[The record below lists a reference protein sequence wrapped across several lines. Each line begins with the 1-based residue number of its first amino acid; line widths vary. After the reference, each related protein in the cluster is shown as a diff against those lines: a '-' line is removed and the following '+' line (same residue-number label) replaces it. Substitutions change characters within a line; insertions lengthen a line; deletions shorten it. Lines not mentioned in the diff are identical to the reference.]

1 MNIIRLSIDRPIA
14 VVAAVLM
21 VILFGLLA
29 LQTIPIQL
37 TPDVQRP
44 VITVSTKWA
53 GAAPAEIEREILIP
67 QEDVLSGMEGVT
79 DMLSE
84 GWTGEGEI
92 TLEFAIGTDMNRALL
107 LVANRLDRVSGYP
120 DEADEP
126 VLDTASSEDK
136 PIARFNLVR
145 ADGNERPID
154 EYGDFVD
161 DIVAERLER
170 VPGVARVTNWGG
182 SEREIR
188 VVVTPENLARYH
200 LTIPDVAAALR
211 SAEATTTAGKV
222 DEGKRQYTAR
232 FEGDFATLQDIRD
245 VVLVSRVDPVSGRMA
260 RVTVGDVAEVDF
272 AYKEIDTILRFN
284 GEPALSIGVI
294 REAGANV
301 IVTMEGIREAVEEL
315 NAGILPRAGLLMY
328 LVYDETDYIN
338 SSIDLVT
345 QNIWIGGLLAAFI
358 LLIFLRSPRATLIIS
373 IAIPVSVIGS
383 FVAMAAMGRSIN
395 VISLAGLAFAIGMVV
410 DAAIV
415 VLENIF
421 RLREQGMPPAKAAYQ
436 GARQVWGAILVSS
449 LTTVMVFIPIL
460 VMQQDAGQ
468 VFRDIAVAISVS
480 VILSLIVAM
489 TLIPALSARLLRRGD
504 EVSSHRIPGIDQAA
518 SAFTGSI
525 VRYTR
530 LVARSRLVSLATI
543 GTITG
548 AAFVVALLLL
558 PKLEYLPDGNQ
569 NFISGSIFPPPGY
582 NLATMEAIASDVEDA
597 TRPYWD
603 TQNPEGLTVAEDGT
617 PIFDRFY
624 FAAGTS
630 WTWIGAASVDPAY
643 VKDLIPVIRGPLADE
658 PGTDGFFRQPSL
670 FGRGFGGTRTIDLNI
685 SGPDLETIIA
695 VAREANQ
702 LARSILPVSEGNQYR
717 PQPGLE
723 LGAPELRIHPD
734 RIRLADNGVTA
745 SDLAMDIDAF
755 NSGLRV
761 SEITMGGTKIDLTL
775 TGPSSLVGS
784 TQGIGQLPVVTRDG
798 MIVPVSSLADI
809 EITNGPTE
817 IRRIKQQRTITL
829 QIGLGEGVPLETGI
843 QMIRESVIGPMEA
856 AGLPVGVRL
865 DLSGT
870 ADKLA
875 STWDAMVVNLLV
887 ALVIVYLVMA
897 VLFESFIHPLIVMV
911 SVPVAAAGGV
921 LGLVVLNL
929 FHNQP
934 LDMLTLLGF
943 VILIGI
949 VVNNAILIVHQT
961 LHHMRE
967 DGMAPPQ
974 AIEEATS
981 NRIRPIFMSTLTSVF
996 GMLPLVLFPGAG
1008 SELYRGLGSVVVG
1021 GLMLSAVLTLALVP
1035 PLLGLF
1041 LRLTQ
1046 ALPKVP
1052 EVTVDQPPR
1061 AAAE

>member
-1 MNIIRLSIDRPIA
+1 MNIIRLAIDRPIA
-14 VVAAVLM
+14 VLAAVLM

-44 VITVSTKWA
+44 IITVSTSWA

-67 QEDVLSGMEGVT
+67 QEDVLTGLEGVT

-126 VLDTASSEDK
+126 VLDTASSEDS

-145 ADGNERPID
+145 AEGNERPID
-154 EYGDFVD
+154 EFGDFVED
-161 DIVAERLER
+161 VVAERLER

-211 SAEATTTAGKV
+211 AAEATATAGKV

-245 VVLVSRVDPVSGRMA
+245 VVLVSRVDPDSGRMA

-272 AYKEIDTILRFN
+272 AYKDIDTILRFN
-284 GEPALSIGVI
+284 GEPALSVGVI

-301 IVTMEGIREAVEEL
+301 ISTMEGIREAVDEL
-315 NAGILPRAGLLMY
+315 NAGALPRAGLIMY
-328 LVYDETDYIN
+328 LVYDETGYIN

-358 LLIFLRSPRATLIIS
+358 LLLFLRSPRATLIIS

-421 RLREQGMPPAKAAYQ
+421 RLREQGMPPAKAAYE
-436 GARQVWGAILVSS
+436 GARQVWGAILVSA

-460 VMQQDAGQ
+460 VMEQDAGQ

-480 VILSLIVAM
+480 VILSLVVAM
-489 TLIPALSARLLRRGD
+489 TLIPALSARLLKRSD
-504 EVSSHRIPGIDQAA
+504 DATSHRIPGVDRAA
-518 SAFTGSI
+518 AVFTGGI
-525 VRYTR
+525 VGYAR
-530 LVARSRLVSLATI
+530 LVARNRLVSLLTVAV
-543 GTITG
+543 ITAG
-548 AAFVVALLLL
+548 ALVVAVLLL

-582 NLATMEAIASDVEDA
+582 NLATMAEIASDVEDA

-630 WTWIGAASVDPAY
+630 WTWIGAAAVDPTL

-670 FGRGFGGTRTIDLNI
+670 FGRGFGGTRTIDLDI

-695 VAREANQ
+695 VARQANL
-702 LARSILPVSEGNQYR
+702 LAREILPPGEGNQYR

-761 SEITMGGTKIDLTL
+761 SEITMGGSKIDLTL
-775 TGPSSLVGS
+775 TGPSSLVGA
-784 TQGIGQLPVVTRDG
+784 TQGIGQLPVVTSDG
-798 MIVPVSSLADI
+798 TIVPVSSLADI
-809 EITNGPTE
+809 EITNGPSE

-829 QIGLGEGVPLETGI
+829 QIGLGEEVPLETGI
-843 QMIRESVIGPMEA
+843 EMIRDRVIGPMEE
-856 AGLPVGVRL
+856 AGLPLGVRME
-865 DLSGT
+865 LSGT

-921 LGLVVLNL
+921 LGLVALN
-929 FHNQP
+929 FFYPQP

-1035 PLLGLF
+1035 PLLGLV

-1046 ALPKVP
+1046 VLPKVP
-1052 EVTVDQPPR
+1052 DVSVDQPPR

>member
-1 MNIIRLSIDRPIA
+1 MNVIRLAIDRPIA

-44 VITVSTKWA
+44 VITVSTSWA

-67 QEDVLSGMEGVT
+67 QEDVLAGMEGVT

-92 TLEFAIGTDMNRALL
+92 TLEFAIGTDMDRALL
-107 LVANRLDRVSGYP
+107 LVANRLDRVTAYP

-126 VLDTASSEDK
+126 VLETASSEDK

-145 ADGNERPID
+145 APGNERPID
-154 EYGDFVD
+154 EFGDFVD
-161 DIVAERLER
+161 DVVAERLER

-182 SEREIR
+182 SEREVRI
-188 VVVTPENLARYH
+188 VVTPQNLARYH
-200 LTIPDVAAALR
+200 LTVADVVAVLR
-211 SAEATTTAGKV
+211 AAEATTTAGKV

-232 FEGDFATLQDIRD
+232 FEGDFSTLDDIRE
-245 VVLVSRVDPVSGRMA
+245 VVLVSRIDPASGRQA
-260 RVTVGDVAEVDF
+260 RVTVGDVAQVGF

-284 GEPALSIGVI
+284 GDPALSVGVI

-301 IVTMEGIREAVEEL
+301 IETMEGIREAVADL
-315 NAGILPRAGLLMY
+315 DATALPRAGLVMH

-421 RLREQGMPPAKAAYQ
+421 RLREQGMPPARAAYE
-436 GARQVWGAILVSS
+436 GARQVWGAILVSA

-460 VMQQDAGQ
+460 VMEQDAGQ

-480 VILSLIVAM
+480 VVLSLIVAM
-489 TLIPALSARLLRRGD
+489 TLIPALSARLLKRPAG
-504 EVSSHRIPGIDQAA
+504 VSGMRIPPLDRAA
-518 SAFTGSI
+518 RAFSGGVLS
-525 VRYTR
+525 YTR
-530 LVARSRLVSLATI
+530 LVAHNRLVSALMIVA
-543 GTITG
+543 ITG
-548 AAFVVALLLL
+548 AALVVAALLL

-582 NLATMEAIASDVEDA
+582 NLATMEEIASHVEDA

-603 TQNPEGLTVAEDGT
+603 TQNPEGLAVAEDGT

-630 WTWIGAASVDPAY
+630 WTWIGAAAVDPAL

-670 FGRGFGGTRTIDLNI
+670 FGRGFGGTRTIDLDI

-695 VAREANQ
+695 VARQANT
-702 LARSILPVSEGNQYR
+702 LARDILPTAEGNQYR

-761 SEITMGGTKIDLTL
+761 AEITMGGTKIDLTL
-775 TGPSSLVGS
+775 SGPTSYVGA

-809 EITNGPTE
+809 EITNGPSE
-817 IRRIKQQRTITL
+817 IRRLKQQRTITL
-829 QIGLGEGVPLETGI
+829 QIGLGEGVALETGI
-843 QMIRESVIGPMEA
+843 EMLRDSVIAPMEA
-856 AGLPVGVRL
+856 AGLPEGVRME
-865 DLSGT
+865 LSGT

-887 ALVIVYLVMA
+887 ALAIVYLVMA

-1021 GLMLSAVLTLALVP
+1021 GLMLSAVLTLTLVP
-1035 PLLGLF
+1035 PLLGLV

-1046 ALPKVP
+1046 ALPQVP
-1052 EVTVDQPPR
+1052 EVTVEQPPR

>member
-1 MNIIRLSIDRPIA
+1 MNVIRLAIDRPIA

-21 VILFGLLA
+21 VVLFGLLA

-44 VITVSTKWA
+44 IITVSTNWA

-126 VLDTASSEDK
+126 VLDTASSEDR

-145 ADGNERPID
+145 AAGNERPID
-154 EYGDFVD
+154 EYGDFVED
-161 DIVAERLER
+161 VVAERLER

-182 SEREIR
+182 SEREVRI
-188 VVVTPENLARYH
+188 VVTPENLARYH
-200 LTIPDVAAALR
+200 LTVADVAAALR
-211 SAEATTTAGKV
+211 AAESTTTAGNV

-232 FEGDFATLQDIRD
+232 FEGDFASLDDVRD
-245 VVLVSRVDPVSGRMA
+245 VVLLSRVDAESGRMS
-260 RVTVGDVAEVDF
+260 RVTVGDVAEVAF
-272 AYKEIDTILRFN
+272 AYKDIDTILRFN
-284 GEPALSIGVI
+284 GEPALSVGVI

-301 IVTMEGIREAVEEL
+301 IATMEGIREAVDDL
-315 NAGILPRAGLLMY
+315 NASALPRADLVIH
-328 LVYDETDYIN
+328 LVYDETDYIS

-373 IAIPVSVIGS
+373 IAIPVSVIGC

-421 RLREQGMPPAKAAYQ
+421 RLRERGMPPARAAYE
-436 GARQVWGAILVSS
+436 GARQVWGAILVSA

-460 VMQQDAGQ
+460 VMEQDAGQ

-489 TLIPALSARLLRRGD
+489 TLIPALSARLLKRTDGTAAY
-504 EVSSHRIPGIDQAA
+504 RIAPVDRAA
-518 SAFTGSI
+518 SVFAGGI
-525 VRYTR
+525 VSYTR
-530 LVARSRLVSLATI
+530 LVTRNRLASVLVIVA
-543 GTITG
+543 ITG
-548 AAFVVALLLL
+548 SALVVAMLLL

-582 NLATMEAIASDVEDA
+582 NLATMEEIASDVEDA

-603 TQNPEGLTVAEDGT
+603 TQNPEGLGVADDGT

-624 FAAGTS
+624 FAAGSS
-630 WTWIGAASVDPAY
+630 WTWIGAAAVDSTMIQ
-643 VKDLIPVIRGPLADE
+643 DLIPVIRGPLADE

-670 FGRGFGGTRTIDLNI
+670 FGRGFGGTRTIDLDI
-685 SGPDLETIIA
+685 FGPELETIIA
-695 VAREANQ
+695 VARLANQ
-702 LARSILPVSEGNQYR
+702 RAREILPTSEGNQYR
-717 PQPGLE
+717 ARPGLE

-734 RIRLADNGVTA
+734 RIRLADNGITA

-761 SEITMGGTKIDLTL
+761 AEITMGGSKIDLTL
-775 TGPSSLVGS
+775 TGPSSYVGS
-784 TQGIGQLPVVTRDG
+784 TQGIGQLPVVTSNG
-798 MIVPVSSLADI
+798 MIVPVSSLADV
-809 EITNGPTE
+809 EITNGPSQ

-829 QIGLGEGVPLETGI
+829 QIGLSADIPLETGI
-843 QMIRESVIGPMEA
+843 QMIQDQVIDPMEQ
-856 AGLPVGVRL
+856 AGLPEGVGME
-865 DLSGT
+865 LSGT
-870 ADKLA
+870 ADQLA
-875 STWDAMVVNLLV
+875 STWDAMVINLLV
-887 ALVIVYLVMA
+887 ALAIVYLVMA

-921 LGLVVLNL
+921 LGLAVLNL
-929 FHNQP
+929 FHHQP

-967 DGMAPPQ
+967 DDMPPAE
-974 AIEEATS
+974 AIQEATT

-996 GMLPLVLFPGAG
+996 GMLPLVMFPGAG

-1021 GLMLSAVLTLALVP
+1021 GLMLSAVLTLTLVP

-1041 LRLTQ
+1041 LRISQ
-1046 ALPKVP
+1046 VLPQVP
-1052 EVTVDQPPR
+1052 EVAVDQPPR

>member
-1 MNIIRLSIDRPIA
+1 MNVIRLAIDRPIA

-44 VITVSTKWA
+44 VITVSTSWG

-145 ADGNERPID
+145 APGNERPID
-154 EYGDFVD
+154 EFGDFVD
-161 DIVAERLER
+161 DVVAERLER
-170 VPGVARVTNWGG
+170 VTGVARVTNWGG

-188 VVVTPENLARYH
+188 IVVTPENLARYH
-200 LTIPDVAAALR
+200 LTIPDLVAALR
-211 SAEATTTAGKV
+211 AAEATTTAGKV

-232 FEGDFATLQDIRD
+232 FEGDFATLDDIRQ
-245 VVLVSRVDPVSGRMA
+245 VVLVSRVDAESGRQA
-260 RVTVGDVAEVDF
+260 RVTVGDLAEVDF
-272 AYKEIDTILRFN
+272 AYKDIDTILRFN
-284 GEPALSIGVI
+284 GDPALSVGVI

-301 IVTMEGIREAVEEL
+301 ISTMEGIREAVDEL
-315 NAGILPRAGLLMY
+315 NAGALPRAGLIMY
-328 LVYDETDYIN
+328 LVYDETGYIN

-421 RLREQGMPPAKAAYQ
+421 RLREQGMPPAKAAYE
-436 GARQVWGAILVSS
+436 GARQVWGAILVSA

-460 VMQQDAGQ
+460 VMEQDAGQ

-489 TLIPALSARLLRRGD
+489 TLIPALSARLLKRTSG
-504 EVSSHRIPGIDQAA
+504 VAGFRIPPLDRAA
-518 SAFTGSI
+518 HAFSAGVLS
-525 VRYTR
+525 YTR
-530 LVARSRLVSLATI
+530 LVAHNRLASVLMIVA
-543 GTITG
+543 ITG
-548 AAFVVALLLL
+548 GALTVAALLL

-582 NLATMEAIASDVEDA
+582 NLATMEEIASHVEDA

-630 WTWIGAASVDPAY
+630 WTWIGAAAVDPTL

-670 FGRGFGGTRTIDLNI
+670 FGRGFGGTRTIDLDI

-695 VAREANQ
+695 VARQANQ
-702 LARSILPVSEGNQYR
+702 RARAILPTSEGNQYR

-755 NSGLRV
+755 NSGMRV
-761 SEITMGGTKIDLTL
+761 AEITMGGTKIDLTL
-775 TGPSSLVGS
+775 TGPSSYVGA

-809 EITNGPTE
+809 EITNGPSE

-843 QMIRESVIGPMEA
+843 EMLRDSVIAPMEA
-856 AGLPVGVRL
+856 AGLPEGVRME
-865 DLSGT
+865 LSGT

-887 ALVIVYLVMA
+887 ALAIVYLVMA

-921 LGLVVLNL
+921 LGLVVLN
-929 FHNQP
+929 FFYNQP

-1021 GLMLSAVLTLALVP
+1021 GLMLSAVLTLTLVP
-1035 PLLGLF
+1035 PLLGIF
-1041 LRLTQ
+1041 LRLSQ
-1046 ALPKVP
+1046 ALPQVP
-1052 EVTVDQPPR
+1052 EVAVEQPPR